1 MKNEEKEPLFSIF
14 LFYFREQLMSI
25 LKSLNLRG
33 FMIQF
38 LGDLGFT
45 QK

>member
-1 MKNEEKEPLFSIF
+1 MKNEEKEPLFSI